1 MHVNWKNL
9 PKNVNSM
16 LQEQKRELVASRVS
30 QLHNADLFVHF
41 ISALKTES
49 YLYAGMLSHE
59 IKCRH
64 FSEVEIQTIKQSCF
78 YSMLNGVFDEPLVC

>member
-1 MHVNWKNL
+1 
-9 PKNVNSM
+9 M

-30 QLHNADLFVHF
+30 QLHNADLFIHF

-49 YLYAGMLSHE
+49 YIYAGVLSRE

-64 FSEVEIQTIKQSCF
+64 FSALEIQTIKQSRF
-78 YSMLNGVFDEPLVC
+78 YSLLNGVLDEPLVC